1 MFETAELERKVTK
14 RDFKMQVPVLRTEL
28 LKVQQELRREK
39 RFQVMIVL
47 GGVDGAGKSE
57 MANTLSDWMDPRGI
71 ATHAFGSPTDDEREH
86 PEYWRYWKTLP
97 PKGDIAIYI
106 GAWYS
111 RPLIDN
117 AYKRTGLAAYDR
129 ELSRVIAFE
138 RELAS
143 DGVLILK
150 FWMHLSKKAQK
161 KRLDALEKDPL
172 TRWRVTDREKENW
185 AMYDRFEVASD
196 RLIRKTNT
204 AETSWHIVEG
214 EDTNYRTLSVARTV
228 LNEMRQRIS
237 VKSVKATAVPSFVS
251 SDQEPTINV
260 LRQLELNQ
268 NLAKKEYKVQ
278 LEQYQGRLN
287 RLALEARQSG
297 LSIVLV
303 FEGVDAAGKGGAI
316 RRLVAALNAHQ
327 YRVIQIAAPT
337 DEEKARHYMWRFWR
351 HLPRAG
357 FITLFD
363 RSWYGRVLVERI
375 ENFATEIEWKRAYA
389 EINDFEEQLVESNM
403 VVVKFWIHISKEEQL
418 KRFSARENTPYKRWK
433 ITDEDWRNRE
443 RWDEYEDAVD
453 DMVQLTSTAAAPWTL
468 VEGNDKRFAR
478 IKVLKTCCHF
488 LEKALSRQK
497 KKKTLS

>member
-1 MFETAELERKVTK
+1 MFETAELGRKVTK
-14 RDFKMQVPVLRTEL
+14 RDFKMQAPVLRTEL

-39 RFQVMIVL
+39 KFQVMIVL

-71 ATHAFGSPTDDEREH
+71 ATHAFGSPTDDERDH

-111 RPLIDN
+111 RPLLDN
-117 AYKRTGLAAYDR
+117 AYERTGLATYDR
-129 ELSRVIAFE
+129 ELSRIVSFE
-138 RELAS
+138 RELVN

-150 FWMHLSKKAQK
+150 FWMHLGKKAQK
-161 KRLDALEKDPL
+161 KRLDALEKDSL

-185 AMYDRFEVASD
+185 VMYDRFEAASD
-196 RLIRKTNT
+196 RLIHKTNT

-214 EDTNYRTLSVARTV
+214 EDPNYRTIAVARTV
-228 LNEMRQRIS
+228 LNEMRQRLS

-251 SDQEPTINV
+251 SDQEPAINV
-260 LRQLELNQ
+260 LRQLDLNQ
-268 NLAKKEYKVQ
+268 NLIKKEYKVQ
-278 LEQYQGRLN
+278 LEKYQGRLN
-287 RLALEARQSG
+287 RLALEAHQSG
-297 LSIVLV
+297 LSTVLI
-303 FEGVDAAGKGGAI
+303 FEGADAAGKGGAI

-327 YRVIQIAAPT
+327 YKVIQIAAPT

-375 ENFATEIEWKRAYA
+375 ENFATETEWKRAYA
-389 EINDFEEQLVESNM
+389 EINDFEEQLVESNV

-468 VEGNDKRFAR
+468 VEGNNKRFAR
-478 IKVLKTCCHF
+478 IKVLKTCYHF
-488 LEKALSRQK
+488 LEEALSRK
-497 KKKTLS
+497 KKKKKA

>member
-1 MFETAELERKVTK
+1 MFETAELGRKITQ
-14 RDFKMQVPVLRTEL
+14 RDFKTQVPVLRTEL
-28 LKVQQELRREK
+28 LKAQQELRREK
-39 RFQVMIVL
+39 KFQVMIVL

-57 MANTLSDWMDPRGI
+57 MANTLSGWMDPRGI
-71 ATHAFGSPTDDEREH
+71 ATHEFGPPTEDERER
-86 PEYWRYWKTLP
+86 PEYWRYWKTMP

-117 AYKRTGLAAYDR
+117 AYERIGLATYDCD
-129 ELSRVIAFE
+129 LSRIVAFE
-138 RELAS
+138 RELVN

-150 FWMHLSKKAQK
+150 FWMHLGKKAQK

-172 TRWRVTDREKENW
+172 TRWRVTDHEKENW
-185 AMYDRFEVASD
+185 TRYDRFEVASD
-196 RLIRKTNT
+196 RLIHKTNT

-214 EDTNYRTLSVARTV
+214 EDPNYRTLTIARTV
-228 LNEMRQRIS
+228 LSKIRQRLS
-237 VKSVKATAVPSFVS
+237 VKCVNGTALPLFVS
-251 SDQEPTINV
+251 SDQEPAINV
-260 LRQLELNQ
+260 LHQLDLNQ
-268 NLAKKEYKVQ
+268 NISKKEYKVE
-278 LEQYQGRLN
+278 LEKYQGHLN
-287 RLALEARQSG
+287 RLALKARQSG
-297 LSIVLV
+297 LSTVLV
-303 FEGVDAAGKGGAI
+303 FEGADAAGKGGAI
-316 RRLVAALNAHQ
+316 RRLVAALNAYQ
-327 YRVIQIAAPT
+327 YKVIQIAAPT

-351 HLPRAG
+351 YLPRAG

-375 ENFATEIEWKRAYA
+375 EKFATEIEWKRAYT
-389 EINDFEEQLVESNM
+389 EINDFEEQLVDSNV

-443 RWDEYEDAVD
+443 KWDEYEDAVD
-453 DMVQLTSTAAAPWTL
+453 DMVRLTSTAAVPWTL

-488 LEKALSRQK
+488 LEEALRRQK
-497 KKKTLS
+497 KTA

>member
-1 MFETAELERKVTK
+1 MFETAELGRKVTK
-14 RDFKMQVPVLRTEL
+14 RDFKVQVPALRTEL

-39 RFQVMIVL
+39 KFQVMIVL

-71 ATHAFGSPTDDEREH
+71 ATHAFGLPTEDERER

-97 PKGDIAIYI
+97 PRGDIAIYL
-106 GAWYS
+106 GAWYL
-111 RPLIDN
+111 RPLLDN
-117 AYKRTGLAAYDR
+117 AYGRTGLATYDR
-129 ELSRVIAFE
+129 DLNRIVAFE
-138 RELAS
+138 RELVN

-150 FWMHLSKKAQK
+150 FWMHLGKKAQK

-185 AMYDRFEVASD
+185 KMYDKFEAASD
-196 RLIRKTNT
+196 RLIHKTNT
-204 AETSWHIVEG
+204 AETAWHIIEG
-214 EDTNYRTLSVARTV
+214 EDPNYRTLTVVRTA
-228 LNEMRQRIS
+228 LNEIRQRLS
-237 VKSVKATAVPSFVS
+237 AKSVNASAVPSFVS
-251 SDQEPTINV
+251 SDQEPAINV
-260 LRQLELNQ
+260 LRHLDLNQ
-268 NLAKKEYKVQ
+268 DLSKKEYKIQ
-278 LEQYQGRLN
+278 LEKYQGRLN
-287 RLALEARQSG
+287 RLALEAHRSG
-297 LSIVLV
+297 LSTILV
-303 FEGVDAAGKGGAI
+303 FEGADAAGKGGAI

-327 YRVIQIAAPT
+327 YKVIQIAAPT
-337 DEEKARHYMWRFWR
+337 DEEKSRHYMWRFWR

-375 ENFATEIEWKRAYA
+375 EKFATEGEWKRAYA
-389 EINDFEEQLVESNM
+389 EINDFEEQLVESNA
-403 VVVKFWIHISKEEQL
+403 VVIKFWIHISKEEQL

-443 RWDEYEDAVD
+443 KWDEYEDAVD

-478 IKVLKTCCHF
+478 IKVLKTCCYF
-488 LEKALSRQK
+488 LEEALNRQK
-497 KKKTLS
+497 KKKTA